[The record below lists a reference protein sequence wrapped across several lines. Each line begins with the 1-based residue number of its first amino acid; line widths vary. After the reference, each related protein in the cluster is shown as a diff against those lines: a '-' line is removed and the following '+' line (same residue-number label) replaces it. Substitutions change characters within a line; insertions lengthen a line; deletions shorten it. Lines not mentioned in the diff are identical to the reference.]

1 MGGWVGASQIQRL
14 PSTDTDKPLFY
25 LFLLFLFSLCMA
37 LKRQINLFYY
47 HGERKDSKG
56 VHLPA
61 ESFND
66 KVFFFLR

>member
-1 MGGWVGASQIQRL
+1 
-14 PSTDTDKPLFY
+14 
-25 LFLLFLFSLCMA
+25 MA

-61 ESFND
+61 ESFD
-66 KVFFFLR
+66 PKLSLRFFF